1 MADMLTDGV
10 SRAIRD
16 LRHRR
21 LAAAARDGD
30 AASFRRLYLELFAP
44 ISRYLRTRVASVP
57 DAEDLTSQVFH
68 RLLERLAA
76 FDPSRGSV
84 LGWALAIA
92 HNALVDH
99 HRAAGRII
107 ELADPGL
114 LVHAG
119 ADPLESLLRD
129 EKVRRVL
136 AVLRELDPELRG
148 MLALRFEQEL
158 HYRDIAA
165 ILGIREAAVRKRFS
179 RLLRELK
186 SKLSG
191 EPENRN
197 EEAPDAL

>member
-1 MADMLTDGV
+1 MGDALTDGV

-44 ISRYLRTRVASVP
+44 ISRYLRARVASVA
-57 DAEDLTSQVFH
+57 DAEDLTSHVFH
-68 RLLERLAA
+68 RLLERLDA
-76 FDPSRGSV
+76 FDPARGSV

-92 HNALVDH
+92 HNALIDH
-99 HRAAGRII
+99 HRAAGRSVG
-107 ELADPGL
+107 LADAGP

-136 AVLRELDPELRG
+136 VVLHELDPELRG

-158 HYRDIAA
+158 RYRDIAA
-165 ILGIREAAVRKRFS
+165 LLGIREETVRKRFS

-186 SKLSG
+186 SKLTG
-191 EPENRN
+191 ED
-197 EEAPDAL
+197 EERSEETPDAL